1 MVKHPPLQTS
11 PHSVLG
17 HIKIE
22 TMTVDQKKIW
32 DAGCNLWQS
41 MFRYGPPDIVRAY
54 AAIPANQPFLETLNA
69 WTALLSKEPSA
80 QAKFS
85 ESQTL
90 INTAADLRKR
100 LEKHIRQ
107 ELQEGRLAAIG
118 FSVPR
123 RPDDSPAIV
132 PQDVMSGT
140 FQFERNTIKGNGLE
154 FVAVR
159 IVQNSAAEPV
169 KALHKRRPDRP
180 SVQEP
185 IKAVFKALQ
194 EDGKIDRN
202 KAINSN
208 FPAIRAKL
216 AEMYPD
222 STPTKI
228 SDKLLYRVIPPLLKS
243 SIVLKK

>member
-1 MVKHPPLQTS
+1 MLQNVGDTTQD
-11 PHSVLG
+11 PDHLDRLMNEQEAAGFLG
-17 HIKIE
+17 YSIRALQNWK
-22 TMTVDQKKIW
+22 V
-32 DAGCNLWQS
+32 
-41 MFRYGPPDIVRAY
+41 PDI
-54 AAIPANQPFLETLNA
+54 T
-69 WTALLSKEPSA
+69 
-80 QAKFS
+80 
-85 ESQTL
+85 
-90 INTAADLRKR
+90 
-100 LEKHIRQ
+100 
-107 ELQEGRLAAIG
+107 
-118 FSVPR
+118 
-123 RPDDSPAIV
+123 SPAIV

-169 KALHKRRPDRP
+169 KALHKRRPGRP